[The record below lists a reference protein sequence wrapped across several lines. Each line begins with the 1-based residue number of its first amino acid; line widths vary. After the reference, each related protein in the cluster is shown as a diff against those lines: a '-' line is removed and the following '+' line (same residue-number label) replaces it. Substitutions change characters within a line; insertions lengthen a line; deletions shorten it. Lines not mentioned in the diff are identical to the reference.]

1 MVEKELKIILLGE
14 SGVGKSSIIL
24 RYYKDKFD
32 SHLPST
38 FGSTFIKK
46 DLQRDNNT
54 YKLNI
59 WDTTGQEKYHSVTQ
73 LFIRDTDIAI
83 LVYAIDDAN
92 SFKKLDFWYKEII
105 DNCGDNIILAI
116 VGNKNDLFLNDNE
129 NENENIV
136 FVPDEEAKKYA
147 DDKKAM
153 FKLVTAKKDK
163 MGIDSLFDELLNEY
177 IAKGIVKIFDN
188 KKENNVKIENDG
200 IKKKDKKRGCC

>member
-32 SHLPST
+32 PHLPST

-46 DLQRDNNT
+46 DLKRDNIT

-83 LVYAIDDAN
+83 LVYSIDDVN
-92 SFKKLDFWYKEII
+92 SFKKLDFWYKTII
-105 DNCGDNIILAI
+105 DNCGENFILAI
-116 VGNKNDLFLNDNE
+116 VGNKYDLIYSDDE
-129 NENENIV
+129 NQF

-147 DDKKAM
+147 KEKKATI
-153 FKLVTAKKDK
+153 FKLVSAKEDQK
-163 MGIDSLFDELLNEY
+163 GIDSLFDELMDEY
-177 IAKGIVKIFDN
+177 IAKGLNKNSDN
-188 KKENNVKIENDG
+188 KKENNIKINN
-200 IKKKDKKRGCC
+200 KKMKTEKKRGCC